1 MKHLLAD
8 PGFRQWTFVAVKYL
22 VYGVLAW
29 NGYQFFLAE
38 HQAQATTFIDG
49 VPLAQIGEVYSGS
62 IDSAFWILLVV
73 LLELETYV
81 VDDATLRKPAV
92 KWGMIGARSLCY
104 GMIVYALYGYVVKW
118 LFQADI
124 EPLAISDVCSLTGQ
138 GYSILLEFETYV
150 PLTAQNCHTLAGVE
164 LGQLNGH
171 DIVAPVSDLVYARN
185 VAAIDVVNA
194 TAWLAIVALLEVD
207 VWYQL
212 KRAYT
217 GWLYGTSMVVK
228 VILYTILFACALA
241 WGYTGVWLDI
251 VDAVLWL
258 FAFFFIEMNLFQWH
272 EETRSQAAPA
282 DAGARA

>member
-1 MKHLLAD
+1 MKQLLAD
-8 PGFRQWTFVAVKYL
+8 PGFRQRSFVVVKYL

-49 VPLAQIGEVYSGS
+49 VPLSQIGEVYSGS
-62 IDSAFWILLVV
+62 IDSAFWILLLL

-81 VDDATLRKPAV
+81 IDDATLRKPAV
-92 KWGMIGARSLCY
+92 KLSMLAARSMCY
-104 GMIVYALYGYVVKW
+104 AMIVYALYGYVVKW

-124 EPLAISDVCSLTGQ
+124 EPLAVADVCSLAGQ

-150 PLTAQNCHTLAGVE
+150 PLTADNCQTLAGAE
-164 LGQLNGH
+164 LGRLDSH
-171 DIVAPVSDLVYARN
+171 PIVAPVSDLVYARN

-194 TAWLAIVALLEVD
+194 SAWLAVVMLLEVD

-217 GWLYGTSMVVK
+217 GWLYGTSVVAK
-228 VILYTILFACALA
+228 VILYSILFACALA

-272 EETRSQAAPA
+272 EETRAQPEPA
-282 DAGARA
+282 DAGVRA